1 MKLNYSKDAIK
12 FLKKQNKIISTRI
25 IESINRLPSGD
36 VKKLQG
42 KEEYR
47 LRVGSFRIVFTKEDN
62 ELYIKKIDNRGQVYK

>member
-1 MKLNYSKDAIK
+1 MKQIRKYFAS
-12 FLKKQNKIISTRI
+12 S
-25 IESINRLPSGD
+25 IE
-36 VKKLQG
+36 KKLQG